1 VVTAARHGGRPL
13 QSIPYEDIIRFKRM
27 RNPETKKQGI
37 LFECTPVYGG
47 ELIFTVADCNS
58 VYQGIRDQVPGQP
71 SPTGAGFLT
80 NICRGQIAKL
90 VEERKKNS
98 PGGRDG
104 KPAARMPRMSVAVGS
119 NSKPSSEQREVVES
133 DATDAMAMA
142 AAEVLEDLVE
152 GEEEEEDEPAAGDSF
167 AANAAAEVQLEV

>member
-1 VVTAARHGGRPL
+1 MTRSMP
-13 QSIPYEDIIRFKRM
+13 D
-27 RNPETKKQGI
+27 
-37 LFECTPVYGG
+37 
-47 ELIFTVADCNS
+47 
-58 VYQGIRDQVPGQP
+58 QP

-98 PGGRDG
+98 PGGREG

-119 NSKPSSEQREVVES
+119 NSKPSSEQQEVVESS

-167 AANAAAEVQLEV
+167 AANAAAEVQLEVQFTLPPKVLLTGRRIPYSGAARLHKQGAAGECRHSGGQRRHLAPSPLAFPHRAMA